1 VSVESVTARDGR
13 RVFMRPLER
22 DDRARLQAAF
32 DRLSPESRYRRFLS
46 PMPRLS
52 AAQLDHLTDV
62 DHHDHEALVALDES
76 SERLIG
82 VARFVRIEPTVAEPA
97 LTVADDW
104 QRQGIGTAL
113 LEALA
118 ARALEENIAV
128 FRGHFL
134 SDNAA
139 PLRLLEE
146 IGDTEVRKSGAV
158 SEVEVQLHEAASS
171 PTGAGPLRT
180 LLRAAAAGVLRPC
193 RTL

>member
-1 VSVESVTARDGR
+1 MSGENVTTRDGR
-13 RVFMRPLER
+13 RILMRPLR
-22 DDRARLQAAF
+22 HDDRARLQAAF
-32 DRLSPESRYRRFLS
+32 DRLSPDSRYRRFLS

-76 SERLIG
+76 GERLIG
-82 VARFVRIEPTVAEPA
+82 VARFVRIESTVAEPA

-118 ARALEENIAV
+118 ARALQENVLV

-134 SDNAA
+134 SDNPA

-146 IGDTEVRKSGAV
+146 IGDAEVRKSGTV
-158 SEVEVQLHEAASS
+158 SEVEVRLHHAASS
-171 PTGAGPLRT
+171 PTECGPLRT

-193 RTL
+193 RIL